1 MTKELKILQNTDLAT
16 VFDSS
21 LQPLLNEIEK
31 EVSGIVPDISTKKG
45 RDEVKSLAFK
55 VVRSK
60 TAIDA
65 QGKKLVDHI
74 NLEMKNFTD
83 KKALINASRKE
94 SNAFLKDLSEKI
106 RLPLT
111 EYEEQEAEELKLQV
125 MQQHWEDALL
135 ENELFDKQKVI
146 EAKEIELKIQEA
158 EQEAERQRIVRD
170 QEIREQEKANT
181 ELARRAAIDS
191 ENRAIQAEKD
201 KAKAIKQAKIAAD
214 KIAEQGKIDQIAHE
228 NQLRF
233 EAKNAEVAR
242 QLAVKNEAARLEG
255 ERQRRDE
262 KAKADLNNVKR
273 VNNDILNC
281 FILSGFTPTQAKKIV
296 VMIAKGQVQHVRID
310 YCNRNNT

>member
-111 EYEEQEAEELKLQV
+111 EYEEQEAEDLKQQV
-125 MQQHWEDALL
+125 MQQHWEDALA
-135 ENELFDKQKVI
+135 ENEIFDRQKEVA
-146 EAKEIELKIQEA
+146 AKEIELEIQKA